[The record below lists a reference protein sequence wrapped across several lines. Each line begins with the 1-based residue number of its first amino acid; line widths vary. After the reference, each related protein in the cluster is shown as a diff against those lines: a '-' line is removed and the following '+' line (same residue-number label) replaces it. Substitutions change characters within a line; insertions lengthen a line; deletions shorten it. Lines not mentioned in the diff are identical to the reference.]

1 MEERF
6 FRENFEKF
14 NFPFANNG
22 SFTVTIE
29 NDLANTWQECMEE
42 ELGEPRVN
50 INQHGT
56 ECDRLWKVMF
66 KAVEITIH
74 LYNNP
79 KNKKGS
85 KLMLQAGKQSVICNY
100 VFDKLPRIYHE
111 VCERKHKNTKQL
123 LNLKK
128 YTKPA
133 VKCDLCKF
141 KS

>member
-14 NFPFANNG
+14 NFPFANKG
-22 SFTVTIE
+22 SFTVSIE
-29 NDLANTWQECMEE
+29 DDQADTWQECMEN
-42 ELGEPRVN
+42 ELGEPKVN

-56 ECDRLWKVMF
+56 ECDRLWKVVF

-85 KLMLQAGKQSVICNY
+85 KLMLQAGKQSVI
-100 VFDKLPRIYHE
+100 
-111 VCERKHKNTKQL
+111 
-123 LNLKK
+123 
-128 YTKPA
+128 
-133 VKCDLCKF
+133 
-141 KS
+141 